1 MKICR
6 GGLIMP
12 VAKNIE
18 EKYINGIKVDK
29 ENDTV
34 FFNDSTHT
42 YYDKESLQKYISVTT
57 LVGLYSQ
64 EFDEEFYSAY
74 KALEQIMDG
83 DVWSIIK
90 PILLN
95 TRKIKPELLKKYNVN
110 TDELKRIQDEIKA
123 EWKKKREES
132 CSRGTKIHEE
142 FELVFYCITKFDFWK
157 YNLANLNGNYDC
169 KQNYYTLNL
178 EHGVYPELLLSCVFD
193 NVRCS
198 GQIDLLILDGTDVYI
213 IDHKTNA
220 EIKKHS
226 YFDSRKKTRQ
236 MMKAPL
242 NNLEDCTWT
251 HYCLQLSLYAYM
263 VETLYPNLTIKELKL
278 NHIDHNENVT
288 IMDVPYL
295 KEDVQRMLKH
305 YSNQLRIQEELSRLE
320 PYKIG

>member
-1 MKICR
+1 M
-6 GGLIMP
+6 
-12 VAKNIE
+12 
-18 EKYINGIKVDK
+18 
-29 ENDTV
+29 
-34 FFNDSTHT
+34 
-42 YYDKESLQKYISVTT
+42 
-57 LVGLYSQ
+57 
-64 EFDEEFYSAY
+64 
-74 KALEQIMDG
+74 
-83 DVWSIIK
+83 
-90 PILLN
+90 
-95 TRKIKPELLKKYNVN
+95 
-110 TDELKRIQDEIKA
+110 
-123 EWKKKREES
+123 
-132 CSRGTKIHEE
+132 
-142 FELVFYCITKFDFWK
+142 
-157 YNLANLNGNYDC
+157 
-169 KQNYYTLNL
+169 
-178 EHGVYPELLLSCVFD
+178 YPELLLSCVFD

-305 YSNQLRIQEELSRLE
+305 YSNQLRIQEQLSRLE